1 MLTYDNIV
9 FFCKE
14 TRRPLVKALIK
25 NDVCSFL
32 LHNLRAVA
40 DDRGLGQDISL
51 QIHQI
56 LSVIG
61 HHGLLFILSRKSIF

>member
-1 MLTYDNIV
+1 
-9 FFCKE
+9 
-14 TRRPLVKALIK
+14 LVKALIK
-25 NDVCSFL
+25 NDACSFL
-32 LHNLRAVA
+32 LHTVRASA

-61 HHGLLFILSRKSIF
+61 HHGLLFDIIKLFSIIYSHR